1 MDPTTRLFVAA
12 ERRPVTAGGMDM
24 AAKNEAQQ
32 RAHVSALLSGRSRS
46 EEEIRAALEREAFN
60 AEHKGHEKK
69 HFAML
74 LIFVAALAMLPP
86 AVRYWRRRHPM
97 SYRLASIGSICLIPP
112 YFALANRYL
121 RFATIW
127 LVYAAAN
134 TYILYLATRK
144 PLYPHT
150 PRRIYQWFAL
160 SNKASYLVFLLGII
174 LFCFCFFNA
183 VPGLTDT
190 EPFVEGSIL
199 TVFYGLYFG
208 LISRD
213 LVALCSD
220 KMAATLG
227 YAVSNGLPTKYLP
240 HGVCCICGDK
250 FGRADSHDMDPSHS
264 SMSLEHIAPPSSLAA
279 NKALMEPTHKLGC
292 GHEFHACCIRGW
304 CVVGKKD
311 TCPFCLEKVN
321 LARFK
326 KNPWDTQEMHYVS
339 ALEYMR
345 FLVGWQ
351 PLALMLLAGVFWVL
365 GLE

>member
-1 MDPTTRLFVAA
+1 MDSAARPLVAA
-12 ERRPVTAGGMDM
+12 EGGPVGSDGIDI
-24 AAKNEAQQ
+24 AAVNEAQR
-32 RAHVSALLSGRSRS
+32 RAQVSMLFSGRSPS
-46 EEEIRAALEREAFN
+46 EDEIRLALEREAFK

-69 HFAML
+69 HFVMF
-74 LIFVAALAMLPP
+74 LIFVAVLAMLPP
-86 AVRYWRRRHPM
+86 TVRYWRRRHPV

-112 YFALANRYL
+112 YFALANQYF
-121 RFATIW
+121 RFVTIW
-127 LVYAAAN
+127 LIYAAAN
-134 TYILYLATRK
+134 TYILYLATRT
-144 PLYPHT
+144 PLYPRT

-160 SNKASYLVFLLGII
+160 TNKVSYMIFLIGMV

-190 EPFVEGSIL
+190 ELFVENSML

-208 LISRD
+208 LVSRD
-213 LVALCSD
+213 LVALCSE

-240 HGVCCICGDK
+240 HGVCCICGDELGNTSSRSNNSDRNSMS
-250 FGRADSHDMDPSHS
+250 FEHIGEPSS
-264 SMSLEHIAPPSSLAA
+264 SMTKEAP
-279 NKALMEPTHKLGC
+279 MEPTHKLEC
-292 GHEFHACCIRGW
+292 EHEFHACCIRGW

-321 LARFK
+321 LAMFK
-326 KNPWDTQEMHYVS
+326 RNPWDKQEMHYVS

-351 PLALMLLAGVFWVL
+351 PLVLMLLAGVFWVL

>member
-1 MDPTTRLFVAA
+1 MDPTTRPFMNA
-12 ERRPVTAGGMDM
+12 EGRPSAVGELDM
-24 AAKNEAQQ
+24 SAKNEAQH
-32 RAHVSALLSGRSRS
+32 RAHVSALFSGRSPS
-46 EEEIRAALEREAFN
+46 KEEIRLAFERETFN

-86 AVRYWRRRHPM
+86 TVRYWRRRHPM

-112 YFALANRYL
+112 YFALANRYF
-121 RFATIW
+121 RFVTIW
-127 LVYAAAN
+127 LMYAAVN

-144 PLYPHT
+144 PLYPRT

-160 SNKASYLVFLLGII
+160 TNKASYSVFLTGMI

-190 EPFVEGSIL
+190 ESFVEGSML

-250 FGRADSHDMDPSHS
+250 LGHTDGRDKDSDHNRMF
-264 SMSLEHIAPPSSLAA
+264 EHIVPPSSSAA
-279 NKALMEPTHKLGC
+279 KEALVEPTHKLEC
-292 GHEFHACCIRGW
+292 EHEFHACCIRGW

-321 LARFK
+321 LAMFK
-326 KNPWDTQEMHYVS
+326 QNPWDKQEMLYVS
-339 ALEYMR
+339 TLEYMR

-365 GLE
+365 GLD